1 MASILSLAAALTMAS
16 ARSSANGHN
25 DSFAISEKQAKVC
38 TQVGVLLRRKE
49 LLLKRRRCCTTL
61 CELLLPVMLC
71 LLLVI
76 GVISTN
82 VDASPAGFFA
92 PETTGDALMS
102 LGPNGFGS
110 FLVQQQIAGALGSL
124 GGIAGD
130 LVTGLQVPTGIPP
143 LPLFLL
149 YSFVLQQVCLQS
161 LRWHASA
168 RHLLAIGPSSHI
180 FERVSTKYCTFRSF
194 RHKWASRDVSLL
206 TMVVFWP

>member
-1 MASILSLAAALTMAS
+1 MASILLLAAALTMAS

-82 VDASPAGFFA
+82 VDVSPAGFFA

-130 LVTGLQVPTGIPP
+130 LVTVPTGIPP

-168 RHLLAIGPSSHI
+168 RHPIAICLPSAHLP
-180 FERVSTKYCTFRSF
+180 T
-194 RHKWASRDVSLL
+194 SLS
-206 TMVVFWP
+206 V